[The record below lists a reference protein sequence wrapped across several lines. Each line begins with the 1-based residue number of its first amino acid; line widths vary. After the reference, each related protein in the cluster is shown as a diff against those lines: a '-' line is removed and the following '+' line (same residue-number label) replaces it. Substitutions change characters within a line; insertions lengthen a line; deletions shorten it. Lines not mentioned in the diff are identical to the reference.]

1 MTEIKIIQSPIH
13 WFALHTKSRSEQKVF
28 ERLQLAGHESFLPLI
43 TEERQWSDRK
53 KKVKTPLIKSYV
65 FIKVAK
71 KDLISIYTI
80 PGIVGVLKYLGIP
93 AKITEV
99 EINNL
104 KIIAN
109 NSENVSTIAPCPL
122 KNGTAVQVIKGPFE
136 GLIAVFQTNKGKH
149 RIIVNIEALNSFT
162 EISLPLSHIKEL

>member
-1 MTEIKIIQSPIH
+1 MKPIQKPTH
-13 WFALHTKSRSEQKVF
+13 WLAVYTKSRSEQKVF

-53 KKVKTPLIKSYV
+53 KKITTPLIKSYV
-65 FIKVAK
+65 FIKAPK

-109 NSENVSTIAPCPL
+109 NSEDLTIIEPCLL
-122 KNGTAVQVIKGPFE
+122 KNGKAVQVIQGPFE
-136 GLIAVFQTNKGKH
+136 GLIAVYLSNKGKH
-149 RIIVNIEALNSFT
+149 RVIVKIEALNSFT

>member
-1 MTEIKIIQSPIH
+1 MTAKQNQPTSH
-13 WFALHTKSRSEQKVF
+13 WFALHTKSRSEQKVL

-53 KKVKTPLIKSYV
+53 KKVTTPLIKSYV
-65 FIKVAK
+65 FIKAPN
-71 KDLISIYTI
+71 KDLVSIYKI
-80 PGIVGVLKYLGIP
+80 PGVVGVLKYLGVP

-109 NSENVSTIAPCPL
+109 NSEDISTITPFLL

-136 GLIAVFQTNKGKH
+136 GLIAIYQYNKGKH

-162 EISLPLSHIKEL
+162 EISLPLNHIKNL